1 MLLAFGRPPVD
12 LRDAGLLIPLAH
24 SLVAIPLVVAV
35 VAPALRGIDPRVQ
48 DVAATLGAR
57 PTRAF
62 FTAYGSTLRMVMLA
76 AGGLACAVSLGEF
89 GAASFLA
96 RTGAPTVPIQIVKLI
111 SRPGEQSYGV
121 AAVMSVI
128 LVALTLMLVLSV
140 DRLGRRRSELRT
152 SH

>member
-1 MLLAFGRPPVD
+1 
-12 LRDAGLLIPLAH
+12 
-24 SLVAIPLVVAV
+24 
-35 VAPALRGIDPRVQ
+35 
-48 DVAATLGAR
+48 
-57 PTRAF
+57 
-62 FTAYGSTLRMVMLA
+62 MLA

-128 LVALTLMLVLSV
+128 LVALTLVLVLGV
-140 DRLGRRRSELRT
+140 DRLGRRSGELRT